1 MANNNDYL
9 SYEGLLELKSKMDI
23 TYATKGEIPTNYVAL
38 TGNQTISGL
47 KYFSGNGLKV
57 AGRVAGGGDDEGIVV
72 EPASNSYAGVC
83 CGSPSGR
90 RAVFYLRPN
99 DSCWRY
105 GNGSTSFDITHP
117 EKSGVIALTS
127 DIPSSTKGITY
138 LTTAP
143 TSANTDGGLIIV
155 VLSSEPSTKYSGY
168 IYLITE

>member
-23 TYATKGEIPTNYVAL
+23 TYATKGEIPTS
-38 TGNQTISGL
+38 I
-47 KYFSGNGLKV
+47 NGLS
-57 AGRVAGGGDDEGIVV
+57 GGELTSPLTLNGGDSATAHKIILGTTGQITDTGTATLFGRTN
-72 EPASNSYAGVC
+72 ASTLVIGHSSHSLVLR
-83 CGSPSGR
+83 GS
-90 RAVFYLRPN
+90 ATRPTYNRN
-99 DSCWRY
+99 DL
-105 GNGSTSFDITHP
+105 
-117 EKSGVIALTS
+117 ALYS

-155 VLSSEPSTKYSGY
+155 VLDSEPSTKYSGY